1 MARAISDLPQKPGYV
16 IVDGNKVPDLPYP
29 GEYVVKGDLA
39 ELAKTNTQ
47 PGLKRKSGF
56 IGLQNHSSPV
66 HYRNIRIK
74 RLK

>member
-1 MARAISDLPQKPGYV
+1 M
-16 IVDGNKVPDLPYP
+16 
-29 GEYVVKGDLA
+29 VKGNLA
-39 ELAKTNTQ
+39 ELAKTHTQ